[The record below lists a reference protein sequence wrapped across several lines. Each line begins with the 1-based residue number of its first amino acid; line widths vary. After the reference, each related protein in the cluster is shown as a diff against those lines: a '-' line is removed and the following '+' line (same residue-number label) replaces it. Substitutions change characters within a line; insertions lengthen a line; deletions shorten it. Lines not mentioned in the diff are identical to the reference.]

1 MKNIIYNRD
10 CSDYYIELL
19 HLLTEKDLYMNILDK
34 KKLDKKVIDLVELL
48 RKIKDD
54 NNRGL
59 YL

>member
-1 MKNIIYNRD
+1 MKNIIYNRN
-10 CSDYYIELL
+10 CSDYYLELI

-34 KKLDKKVIDLVELL
+34 KKLDKKVIYLVELL

>member
-1 MKNIIYNRD
+1 MKNIIYNKI
-10 CSDYYIELL
+10 CNNYYLELI
-19 HLLTEKDLYMNILDK
+19 HLLTDKDLHMNMFDK